1 MPRVPCQPREGELH
15 LGFNPRNRAIAHA
28 DAPSAKYPNSVVLP
42 IPGSPCTANAPP
54 RSATRSSS
62 PARICSSAGTH
73 EAWRPGRCGA
83 HLHLP
88 RCFLVSTLP
97 PRLRQKPHEHPGRR
111 RCTLTHLLAALTA
124 ITEAKRPFAHD
135 GRRHGRPHAAPALR
149 SAPRARAVATPGSRA
164 WSCAGVG
171 GTHTQQARTAARARQ
186 LGRRGDPSRGRPVN
200 AAISA
205 ACSSPR
211 AGPGRRGDRTWPRA
225 GRSAEQTAW
234 STGSLVQRDQLAR
247 IAISSSAK
255 ECAAMVWQRAPGDG
269 QHPPRA
275 RQSLRTDTCWSAN
288 PASEQGSLSSVYG
301 HT

>member
-1 MPRVPCQPREGELH
+1 VAARTLW
-15 LGFNPRNRAIAHA
+15 
-28 DAPSAKYPNSVVLP
+28 
-42 IPGSPCTANAPP
+42 
-54 RSATRSSS
+54 RS
-62 PARICSSAGTH
+62 
-73 EAWRPGRCGA
+73 
-83 HLHLP
+83 LHLP
-88 RCFLVSTLP
+88 RCFLVSTLR

-111 RCTLTHLLAALTA
+111 RCTLTPCLRLSRRLPRPNARSLMMAGVTAARTRLPRRD
-124 ITEAKRPFAHD
+124 RPSSA
-135 GRRHGRPHAAPALR
+135 RRGY
-149 SAPRARAVATPGSRA
+149 PGYRA

-171 GTHTQQARTAARARQ
+171 ATHTQQARTAARARQ
-186 LGRRGDPSRGRPVN
+186 LGRRGDPSRGRPVD

-288 PASEQGSLSSVYG
+288 PASEQGSPQ
-301 HT
+301 